1 MKILVTG
8 GTVFVS
14 KSIAG
19 YFISRGEEVY
29 VLNRNTRPQPEGARL
44 IEADRLDL
52 GEKLKKMYFDA
63 VVDATPYTAADINC
77 LLDAV
82 GGFHN
87 YIMIST
93 SAVYPETL
101 AKPYKES
108 DLCGENK
115 FWGAYGA
122 NKIQAEKA
130 LLSRVGNAYVIRP
143 AYIYGEG
150 NNLYR
155 EAFVFDC
162 AEQNLPFCLPKDCNL
177 NLQFSYIGDLC
188 KLIEK
193 ILTELPQNHIINAG
207 DSRLVSAEEWVR
219 ICYSVLGKTP
229 EFKYVSNEFKLHKYF
244 PFLNYDFALDVGVQN
259 SILLEL
265 TPLEEGLRRSREWYQ
280 KFGDGSVRK
289 KDYRGFIREN
299 FGF

>member
-14 KSIAG
+14 KSIAE
-19 YFISRGEEVY
+19 YFIAMGHEVY
-29 VLNRNTRPQPEGARL
+29 VLNRNTRPQPDGAHL
-44 IEADRLDL
+44 IQADRLNL
-52 GEKLKKMYFDA
+52 GDELKKYLFDA
-63 VVDATPYTAADINC
+63 IIDATPYTAADINC

-82 GGFHN
+82 GGFDK

-101 AKPYKES
+101 EKPYKES

-115 FWGAYGA
+115 FWGLYGI
-122 NKIQAEKA
+122 NKLNAEKA
-130 LLSRVGNAYVIRP
+130 LLKRVPQAYVLRP

-188 KLIEK
+188 RLIDA
-193 ILTELPQNHIINAG
+193 ILKKTPANRIINVG
-207 DSRLVSAEEWVR
+207 DTNAVSAEEWVK

-244 PFLNYDFALDVGVQN
+244 PFLNYDFALDVGIQN
-259 SILLEL
+259 SILPEL

-280 KFGDGSVRK
+280 KFGEGSVRK
-289 KDYRGFIREN
+289 KDYRGFIKEN